1 MSTRGAA
8 PALDFAG
15 VVVSGPAADG
25 GLYVPQAWPRLSEA
39 ELCALQ
45 GASYGEIARRVMLP
59 FVGDSLD
66 EATLADLIA
75 EAYAGFD
82 HAAVAPLRQLDPAT
96 WLLELFH
103 GPTLAFKDCAL
114 QVLGRLLEHFL
125 ERGGRRLTVIAATSG
140 DTGSAAIEACRE
152 RAGID
157 IFVLHPKGRVSEV
170 QRRQMTTVTSR
181 NVHNIAIEGTFDDC
195 QALVKRLFADTG
207 FRNDLA
213 LGAVNSI
220 NWARIVAQIVY
231 YVAAALALDAPRR
244 RVAFS
249 VPTGNF
255 GDVYAGYGAARLG
268 LPVDRLVVATNSND
282 ILARFFERGDYAP
295 SEAVATMS
303 PSMDIQVASNFERLL
318 FDLFDGD
325 GAAVARRMRTSGR
338 CRVVLGRSRADRG
351 EGRPLRRAARRRG
364 GDAGG
369 HSRDPGARR
378 HRRRPAHRGRHRRR
392 ARGRRSG
399 RGSPGVPGDRA
410 SGQVPRGRRTGLAIA
425 AAGRRQ
431 DRRPVRT
438 RGTLRGTGERRR
450 DRERLHA

>member
-1 MSTRGAA
+1 M
-8 PALDFAG
+8 LDFAG

-25 GLYVPQAWPRLSEA
+25 GLYVPRAWPRLSEA
-39 ELCALQ
+39 ELRALQ

-59 FVGDSLD
+59 FVGDSLE
-66 EATLADLIA
+66 EAALADLIA

-125 ERGGRRLTVIAATSG
+125 ERGGRRLTVVAATSG
-140 DTGSAAIEACRE
+140 DTGSAAIEACRG

-195 QALVKRLFADTG
+195 QALVKRLFADAG
-207 FRNDLA
+207 FRDELA

-231 YVAAALALDAPRR
+231 YVAAALALGAPARA
-244 RVAFS
+244 VAFS

-282 ILARFFERGDYAP
+282 ILARFFEGGDYAP

-325 GAAVARRMRTSGR
+325 GAAVARHMRALADAGSFS
-338 CRVVLGRSRADRG
+338 VAARADRR
-351 EGRPLRRAARRRG
+351 EGRPVRRAARRRG

-392 ARGRRSG
+392 ARGRPGG
-399 RGSPGVPGDRA
+399 RRSPGVPGDRA
-410 SGQVPRGRRTGLAIA
+410 SGQVPRGHRTGPAIA
-425 AAGRRQ
+425 APGRPQ

-438 RGTLRGTGERRR
+438 RGTLRGAGERRR